1 MMNHVNIL
9 YLSDKID
16 YILKYRPSWMK
27 CLPASPASMLKEG
40 PRFFF
45 FSESIQAF
53 LLTTVNTGGLCE
65 GLGSREL
72 FRQSVRITRACLIVS
87 FHKGV

>member
-45 FSESIQAF
+45 F
-53 LLTTVNTGGLCE
+53 
-65 GLGSREL
+65 
-72 FRQSVRITRACLIVS
+72 
-87 FHKGV
+87 